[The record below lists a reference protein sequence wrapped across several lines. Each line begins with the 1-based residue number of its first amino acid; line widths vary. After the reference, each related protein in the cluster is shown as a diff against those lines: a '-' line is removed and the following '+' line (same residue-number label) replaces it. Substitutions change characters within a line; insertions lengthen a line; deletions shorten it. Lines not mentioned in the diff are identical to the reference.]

1 MTSTQF
7 AAVLGFGFVAAW
19 VAFGFGY
26 AVLCLIGAGLFYA
39 AALVVRG
46 DLDLGD
52 MQSRLSQR
60 RPAPRR

>member
-7 AAVLGFGFVAAW
+7 AAVLGFAFVAAW

-26 AVLCLIGAGLFYA
+26 AVLCLIGAALFYT

-46 DLDLGD
+46 ELDLGD
-52 MQSRLSQR
+52 LQSRLGQR
-60 RPAPRR
+60 